1 MAATDRTHHV
11 GPHTDE
17 ASDAILDE
25 ALASLGPLRG
35 LDWLGDAAITVH
47 LLASL
52 QRQIQTRLPDA
63 VADARDQ
70 EYSWAEIGDLLGL
83 TRAAAWHRYG
93 RPGGKETP
101 APSTT
106 DSEDVGEPRSGR
118 PDPASD

>member
-11 GPHTDE
+11 APCTDE
-17 ASDAILDE
+17 FSEAILNE
-25 ALASLGPLRG
+25 AVTSLGPFRG

-52 QRQIQTRLPDA
+52 QRQIQIRLPDA

-70 EYSWAEIGDLLGL
+70 DYSWAEIGDLLGL

-93 RPGGKETP
+93 RPGRAGVTRP
-101 APSTT
+101 V
-106 DSEDVGEPRSGR
+106 ED
-118 PDPASD
+118 

>member
-1 MAATDRTHHV
+1 VAATDRTHHIS
-11 GPHTDE
+11 PHTDE

-70 EYSWAEIGDLLGL
+70 DYSWAEIGDLLGL

-93 RPGGKETP
+93 RPGRQGDTRP
-101 APSTT
+101 V
-106 DSEDVGEPRSGR
+106 ED
-118 PDPASD
+118 